1 MIKNLN
7 RMNDYYFKYLM
18 GSEKNKAI
26 ALDFINAV
34 LANENS
40 YFTDI
45 IYVDKD
51 EDPEHFGDKQSCLDV
66 KGILNDGSVIELEM
80 QALNDRD
87 MSERSLYY
95 WARMYGKNVKAS
107 EKYEVLK
114 PAICVNVLGF
124 AHLKE
129 PNWRNEYRVINIE
142 SKKQLNNHMQL
153 VFLELP
159 KLQLKDMKTMSKL
172 DLWGAYFARMLSD
185 DDLKEVKIMAEALK
199 AEFEFT
205 AEEKEQWRYEQREKF
220 LRDQLSR
227 ESRARAEGIEQE
239 RNSNMKANALYIH
252 NMMKKLNVTAIEAMS
267 ILGMPEE
274 EQRQYL
280 QFFEGI

>member
-18 GSEKNKAI
+18 GSEKNKAL

-34 LANENS
+34 LASDNN

-51 EDPEHFGDKQSCLDV
+51 EDPEHLGDKQCRLDI
-66 KGILNDGSVIELEM
+66 KGILNDGSIIELEM
-80 QALNDRD
+80 QALNDKN

-95 WARMYGKNVKAS
+95 WARMYGKNIKAG
-107 EKYEVLK
+107 ENFEILK

-124 AHLKE
+124 NHLE
-129 PNWRNEYRVINIE
+129 EINWHNEYRVLNIE
-142 SKKQLNNHMQL
+142 SNRQLSNHLQI

-159 KLQLKDMKTMSKL
+159 KLETKNIKYMSKL
-172 DLWGAYFARMLSD
+172 DLWGAYFSRKLSD

-199 AEFEFT
+199 AEYEFT
-205 AEEKEQWRYEQREKF
+205 AEEKEQWKYEQRERF
-220 LRDQLSR
+220 LLEQRSR
-227 ESRARAEGIEQE
+227 ESRAREEGVMQE
-239 RNSNMKANALYIH
+239 RNANVSRIRNMAA
-252 NMMKKLNVTAIEAMS
+252 KLKISVVEAMN
-267 ILGMPEE
+267 ILGMSSE
-274 EQRQYL
+274 EQKEYL
-280 QFFEGI
+280 KLLENE